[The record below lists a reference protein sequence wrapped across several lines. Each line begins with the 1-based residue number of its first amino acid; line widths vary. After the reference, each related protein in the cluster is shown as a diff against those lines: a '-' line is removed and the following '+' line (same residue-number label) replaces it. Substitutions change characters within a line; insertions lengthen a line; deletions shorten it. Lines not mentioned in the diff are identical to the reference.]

1 MPQEHWQRQQ
11 TKHWYLPSKAALAL
25 LALVEHLLEEQAP
38 PQLEEQV
45 PRAYALA
52 ASSSNQTVVWVPDVA
67 AWVPSAVPSVVPSAV
82 PSAVQ
87 ALWP

>member
-1 MPQEHWQRQQ
+1 M
-11 TKHWYLPSKAALAL
+11 AL

-52 ASSSNQTVVWVPDVA
+52 ASSSNQTVLWVPDVA
-67 AWVPSAVPSVVPSAV
+67 AWVPSVVPSVVPSAVQSAVPSAV